1 MQTPLPIDNLKAELL
16 RCLKLHR
23 TLILS
28 AEPGAGK
35 STRLPLWLLEE
46 QTDSQTLSLS
56 KIYLLQPRRVAAK
69 NIATYL
75 ASQLGEAVGQRVGYR
90 LRNESKV
97 SENTRLEVVTEG
109 VFVQIMQADP
119 ELANTSLV
127 IFDEFHERSLQAD
140 LAFAL
145 ARDIQQGLR
154 EDLTLLLM
162 SATLASDELANALP
176 DAVCLHTQGRSFPVT
191 LEYQP
196 LKNNHAWREQ
206 IIKVIQQTLKAHAG
220 SMLVFLPGSG
230 DIRFIASA
238 LESLANEAVVIC
250 PLYGDL
256 SLAEQQQAIAPS
268 KANVRKIVL
277 TTNIA
282 ETSLTI
288 EGINIVIDSG
298 LEKVALYDESTL
310 TNKLTQRNI
319 AKSSAIQRM
328 GRAGRVAAG
337 HCIRL
342 FNEEEFHRRAM
353 QNGLAIHQADI
364 LPIVIEAARWQV
376 SRLADMPFLDLPN
389 EAIEEQAWQTL
400 QAINVVDD
408 KRQLTRHGQQVVK
421 LPCHA
426 RFAHMITQAK
436 SLEKKY
442 HCQGLAYLACL
453 VAALL
458 EERDVFSIEQAR
470 DNSDIVQRVRF
481 ILSKKQNYKA
491 RQIMLQAN
499 KLVEKIQ
506 SITGPS
512 KQETNRSLDN
522 LPIDKLGV
530 LVYLAY
536 PERLLKRRNQ
546 HGDYL
551 ASNGKGIKLA
561 FADALNNEAYL
572 VAAHVTQFQ
581 QQLQVRIAAVVDIEQ
596 LLAWSLVKISIH
608 EQLTFDEKSGR
619 ILAVNQ
625 KKIGAILLEE
635 KADKSLINP
644 EKIVELWQAQLHKNG
659 LSLLNWQQEDKNL
672 LLRWQWLNSRASE
685 INLPDV
691 SEQSLIDNASLWLQ
705 PFVSDVT
712 TRAQLAK
719 LNVSEMLLTLLDY
732 QQQQQLKNDAP
743 SYYLGP
749 TGRKCAIRYSLE
761 QAPIVSLPMQEV
773 YGLTVTPTVGGNRDK
788 ENLTFELLS
797 PAQRPIQVTADLAG
811 FWQGSYKAVQKEMKA
826 QYPKHY
832 WPDDPANAQPT
843 NKTKRHMKAP

>member
-1 MQTPLPIDNLKAELL
+1 MPTPLPIDNLKAKFLSS
-16 RCLKLHR
+16 LKLHR

-35 STRLPLWLLEE
+35 STRLPLWLLAE
-46 QTDSQTLSLS
+46 QSELPELSQR

-75 ASQLGEAVGQRVGYR
+75 ASQLGETVGKRVGYR

-97 SENTRLEVVTEG
+97 SDYTRLEVITEG

-119 ELANTSLV
+119 ELTNTSLV

-196 LKNNHAWREQ
+196 IKNNQPWREQ
-206 IIKVIQQTLKAHAG
+206 ILAVILQTLKMHDG

-230 DIRFIASA
+230 DIRYLASA
-238 LESLANEAVVIC
+238 LNKRANDTLIIC

-256 SLAEQQQAIAPS
+256 SLVEQQQAIKPCQ
-268 KANVRKIVL
+268 ANVRKIVL

-328 GRAGRVAAG
+328 GRAGRLSSG

-342 FNEEEFHRRAM
+342 FDEEEFHRRAM

-364 LPIVIEAARWQV
+364 LPVVIEAARWQV
-376 SRLADMPFLDLPN
+376 SRLKDMPFLDLPN
-389 EAIEEQAWQTL
+389 EIMEEQAWQTL
-400 QAINVVDD
+400 KNIDVVDD
-408 KRQLTRHGQQVVK
+408 KRQLTRHGQQVVN
-421 LPCHA
+421 LSCHA
-426 RFAHMITQAK
+426 RFAHMIIQAK

-442 HCQGLAYLACL
+442 HCQGLAYLACIL
-453 VAALL
+453 AALL

-481 ILSKKQNYKA
+481 ILSKTQNYKA
-491 RQIMLQAN
+491 RQIMRQAN
-499 KLVEKIQ
+499 KLAENISIELGNSQQIEKL
-506 SITGPS
+506 P
-512 KQETNRSLDN
+512 LDN
-522 LPIDKLGV
+522 LGL

-536 PERLLKRRNQ
+536 PERLLKRRNDQ
-546 HGDYL
+546 GDYL

-561 FADALNNEAYL
+561 FADALNNEEYL

-581 QQLQVRIAAVVDIEQ
+581 QQLQLRIAAIVDIEQ
-596 LLAWSLVKISIH
+596 LLAWSLVKTSMH
-608 EQLTFDEKSGR
+608 EHLTFDEKSGR

-625 KKIGAILLEE
+625 QKIGAILLKE
-635 KADKSLINP
+635 KPDKSLISG
-644 EKIVELWQAQLHKNG
+644 EKIFALWQAQLRKNG
-659 LSLLNWQQEDKNL
+659 LSLLNWQSEDKNL
-672 LLRWQWLNSRASE
+672 WLRWQWLNLTFSE
-685 INLPDV
+685 LKLPDV
-691 SEQSLIDNASLWLQ
+691 SERSLIERSSLWLQ
-705 PFVSDVT
+705 PFISDIT
-712 TRAQLAK
+712 HRAQIAK

-732 QQQQQLKNDAP
+732 QQQQQLNTYAP
-743 SYYLGP
+743 SYYVGP

-773 YGLTVTPTVGGNRDK
+773 YGLKITPTVGGNSAK
-788 ENLTFELLS
+788 VNLTFELLS

-811 FWQGSYKAVQKEMKA
+811 FWQGSYKAVQKDMKA

-832 WPDDPANAQPT
+832 WPDDPASAQPT